1 MNFTE
6 AKVLYVYDGKE
17 LKKTLEV
24 LSNNGRHITCRD
36 VDTLEGKILTVINQ
50 KKEKVHIESKV
61 SGKDYTIQTYMEKP
75 DDI

>member
-36 VDTLEGKILTVINQ
+36 IDTLEGKILTINNQ
-50 KKEKVHIESKV
+50 NKDKTNIESKV
-61 SGKDYTIQTYMEKP
+61 SGKDYTIQTYVGQP
-75 DDI
+75 DDS